1 MQGAAA
7 GHAVLTLRSV
17 GTDIPRTRW
26 ETENPGRRQVCVR
39 EEGAWTRP
47 QGRRAP
53 LAPQARRHP
62 EGGRGVSALGLQGK
76 QRQEAGV
83 PEQLRQEAGA
93 LRRPGKRM
101 GVRHLETLG
110 CCRWWVGC

>member
-1 MQGAAA
+1 M
-7 GHAVLTLRSV
+7 
-17 GTDIPRTRW
+17 
-26 ETENPGRRQVCVR
+26 R

-62 EGGRGVSALGLQGK
+62 EGGRRVSALGLQGK

-83 PEQLRQEAGA
+83 LEQVLQEAGA
-93 LRRPGKRM
+93 LRRPGERM
-101 GVRHLETLG
+101 ASWG
-110 CCRWWVGC
+110 